1 VINMKDKHE
10 IIIRYFTDGKSLRD
24 ITCLTGFHRKTVTKY
39 IYEHKKQRRE
49 LLRANASASSKDIS
63 SLIKAPHYKPRTTPK
78 RKVTPE
84 IMDRISE
91 LLKINEEHRNLGLYK
106 QQLKMID
113 IHEDL
118 KSQGYDI
125 GYTTICNLIKELL
138 DKPKEAFIRQAYNL
152 GEDCEFD
159 WGEVTLKINGEL
171 KKYQLAVFTSCAGN
185 YRYSRLFERQDTA
198 SFQEAHAWFFQ
209 KIGGIFKRL
218 IYDNM
223 KVAVKRFV
231 GHNIKEPTNGLLQL
245 SMYYHFNFRFCN
257 VRKGNEKGHVERSV
271 EVVRRKSLTKKIDF
285 ESLASANEY
294 LEKENDKLNDKVPVG
309 AKQSPSEILKAEQEY
324 LLPLMPFFS
333 ASKIEQLKVDKYS
346 TISFDT
352 NRYSI
357 PDQYVGKCMTVR
369 IYPTKLKIS
378 YNDEN
383 LCEHER
389 LTSRYDWQLDINH
402 YLRTLERKPGALSG
416 SLALK
421 QMKAGNSDEKKM
433 REIYDKYYRQAGKEF
448 VKLLQYIKEK
458 ESNCPRHVK
467 IKEIDN
473 IIKGL
478 GFIKS
483 GEILTDKII
492 TICEKNEDKQQMF
505 DSIVK
510 YGIDKIKIASKN
522 LLEEASKLQGFF
534 NNSGKKKLS
543 VKEDAA

>member
-1 VINMKDKHE
+1 MNEKHE
-10 IIIRYFTDGKSLRD
+10 IIIRYFTDGKSIRD
-24 ITCLTGFHRKTVTKY
+24 ITRLTGFHRKTVTKY
-39 IYEHKKQRRE
+39 IHEHKKQLRE
-49 LLRANASASSKDIS
+49 LLRTNASASSKDIS
-63 SLIKAPHYKPRTTPK
+63 SLIKEPRYKHRITPK

-84 IMDRISE
+84 IMDRIGE
-91 LLKINEEHRNLGLYK
+91 LLKINEENRKNGLYK

-125 GYTTICNLIKELL
+125 GYTTVCGLIKELS
-138 DKPKEAFIRQAYNL
+138 DQPKEAFIRQSYEL
-152 GEDCEFD
+152 GRDCEFD
-159 WGEVTLKINGEL
+159 WGDVTLRINGEL

-185 YRYSRLFERQDTA
+185 YRYSRLFEKQDTA

-209 KIGGIFKRL
+209 KIGGVFKRL

-231 GHNIKEPTNGLLQL
+231 GHNIKEPTKGLLQL

-294 LEKENDKLNDKVPVG
+294 LEKENDKLNNKVPVG
-309 AKQSPSEILKAEQEY
+309 AKQSPSEILESEQEY

-357 PDQYVGKCMTVR
+357 PDQYVGRCMTVR
-369 IYPTKLKIS
+369 IYPNKLKIS

>member
-1 VINMKDKHE
+1 
-10 IIIRYFTDGKSLRD
+10 
-24 ITCLTGFHRKTVTKY
+24 
-39 IYEHKKQRRE
+39 
-49 LLRANASASSKDIS
+49 
-63 SLIKAPHYKPRTTPK
+63 
-78 RKVTPE
+78 
-84 IMDRISE
+84 
-91 LLKINEEHRNLGLYK
+91 
-106 QQLKMID
+106 
-113 IHEDL
+113 
-118 KSQGYDI
+118 
-125 GYTTICNLIKELL
+125 
-138 DKPKEAFIRQAYNL
+138 
-152 GEDCEFD
+152 
-159 WGEVTLKINGEL
+159 
-171 KKYQLAVFTSCAGN
+171 
-185 YRYSRLFERQDTA
+185 
-198 SFQEAHAWFFQ
+198 
-209 KIGGIFKRL
+209 
-218 IYDNM
+218 
-223 KVAVKRFV
+223 
-231 GHNIKEPTNGLLQL
+231 
-245 SMYYHFNFRFCN
+245 
-257 VRKGNEKGHVERSV
+257 
-271 EVVRRKSLTKKIDF
+271 
-285 ESLASANEY
+285 
-294 LEKENDKLNDKVPVG
+294 VPVG

>member
-1 VINMKDKHE
+1 MKDKHE

-24 ITCLTGFHRKTVTKY
+24 ITSLTGFHRKTVTKY
-39 IYEHKKQRRE
+39 IHEHKKQRCE
-49 LLRANASASSKDIS
+49 LLKIKANPSSKDIS
-63 SLIKAPHYKPRTTPK
+63 SLIKAPCYKQRTTPK
-78 RKVTPE
+78 RKVTSK
-84 IMDRISE
+84 IMDRIEE

-125 GYTTICNLIKELL
+125 GYTTICNLIKELS
-138 DKPKEAFIRQAYNL
+138 DKPKEAFIRQAYDL

-159 WGEVTLKINGEL
+159 WGELTLKINGEF
-171 KKYQLAVFTSCAGN
+171 KKYQLSVFTSCAGN

-209 KIGGIFKRL
+209 KVGGVFKKL

-223 KVAVKRFV
+223 RVAVKRFV
-231 GHNIKEPTNGLLQL
+231 GHSIKEPTNGLLQL

-285 ESLASANEY
+285 ESLALANEY
-294 LEKENDKLNDKVPVG
+294 LEKENDKLNNKVPVG
-309 AKQSPSEILKAEQEY
+309 AKQSPSEILKDEQKY

-346 TISFDT
+346 TISFET

-369 IYPTKLKIS
+369 IFPTRIKIS

-389 LTSRYDWQLDINH
+389 LAGRYDWQLNINH
-402 YLRTLERKPGALSG
+402 YLRTLKHKPGALSG

-433 REIYDKYYRQAGKEF
+433 REIYDKYYCQAGKEF

-458 ESNCPRHVK
+458 ESDCPRHIK
-467 IKEIDN
+467 INEIDN

-492 TICEKNEDKQQMF
+492 TICEKNEDKQQIS
-505 DSIVK
+505 DSVVK
-510 YGIDKIKIASKN
+510 YGIDRIKNASEK
-522 LLEEASKLQGFF
+522 LLKDVSKLLGSF
-534 NNSGKKKLS
+534 NKDGEKKRS
-543 VKEDAA
+543 VKEEAA

>member
-1 VINMKDKHE
+1 MKDKHE
-10 IIIRYFTDGKSLRD
+10 IIIKYFTDGKSIRS
-24 ITCLTGFHRKTVTKY
+24 ITRLTGLHRKTITKY
-39 IYEHKKQRRE
+39 IREHENLRDE
-49 LLRANASASSKDIS
+49 LLKTKANFSSKDIS
-63 SLIKAPHYKPRTTPK
+63 SLIKAPRYKPRTTPK

-84 IMDRISE
+84 IIERIKE
-91 LLKINEEHRNLGLYK
+91 LLKINEENRNLGLYK

-113 IHEDL
+113 IYEDL
-118 KSQGYDI
+118 ESRGYDI
-125 GYTTICNLIKELL
+125 GYTTICNLIKELS
-138 DKPKEAFIRQAYNL
+138 DKPKEAFIRQTYEL

-159 WGEVTLKINGEL
+159 WGELTLKIKGEL

-185 YRYSRLFERQDTA
+185 YRYSRLFEKQDTA

-209 KIGGIFKRL
+209 KIGGVFKRMT
-218 IYDNM
+218 YDNM
-223 KVAVKRFV
+223 RVAIKRFA
-231 GHNIKEPTNGLLQL
+231 GRSIKEPTDGLLQL

-271 EVVRRKSLTKKIDF
+271 EVIRRKTLSKDINFDSLV
-285 ESLASANEY
+285 AANEY
-294 LEKENDKLNDKVPVG
+294 LESEEDKLNAKIPVG
-309 AKQSPSEILKAEQEY
+309 RNQSPSEILESEKKY
-324 LLPLMPFFS
+324 LFPLMPFFS

-369 IYPTKLKIS
+369 IYPAKLKMS
-378 YNDEN
+378 YNDKN

-389 LTSRYDWQLDINH
+389 LSGRYDWQLDINH

-421 QMKAGNSDEKKM
+421 QMKTGKSDEKKM
-433 REIYDKYYRQAGKEF
+433 RKIYDKYYNQAGEEF

-458 ESNCPRHVK
+458 ESYCSRHVK
-467 IKEIDN
+467 IKEIEN

-478 GFIKS
+478 EIIKS

-492 TICEKNEDKQQMF
+492 TICERNEEDKQKSKSTVKHVIDGVEQASQKLLKEVSKILGF
-505 DSIVK
+505 SKDSK
-510 YGIDKIKIASKN
+510 
-522 LLEEASKLQGFF
+522 EEKQSL
-534 NNSGKKKLS
+534 KK
-543 VKEDAA
+543 EAA

>member
-1 VINMKDKHE
+1 MKDKHE

-24 ITCLTGFHRKTVTKY
+24 ITRLTGFHRKTVTKY
-39 IYEHKKQRRE
+39 IYEHKKQRCK
-49 LLRANASASSKDIS
+49 LLRTKASVSSEDIS
-63 SLIKAPHYKPRTTPK
+63 LLIKAPRYKHRMTPK
-78 RKVTPE
+78 RKVTSE
-84 IMDRISE
+84 IIERIKE
-91 LLKINEEHRNLGLYK
+91 LLKINEEHRSLGLYK

-118 KSQGYDI
+118 KSQGYNI
-125 GYTTICNLIKELL
+125 GYTTICNLIKELS
-138 DKPKEAFIRQAYNL
+138 DKPKEAFIRQVYDL
-152 GEDCEFD
+152 GAECEFD
-159 WGEVTLKINGEL
+159 WGEVTLKINDEF

-185 YRYSRLFERQDTA
+185 YRYSRLFEKQDTA

-209 KIGGIFKRL
+209 KVGGVFKRL
-218 IYDNM
+218 SYDNM
-223 KVAVKRFV
+223 RVAVKRFV
-231 GHNIKEPTNGLLQL
+231 GHNIKEPTEGLLKL
-245 SMYYHFNFRFCN
+245 TMYYHFNFRFCN

-285 ESLASANEY
+285 ESLALANEY

-309 AKQSPSEILKAEQEY
+309 TKQSPSEILKAEQKR

-346 TISFDT
+346 TISFET

-357 PDQYVGKCMTVR
+357 PDQYVGKCMTAR
-369 IYPTKLKIS
+369 IFPTRIKIS

-389 LTSRYDWQLDINH
+389 LAGRYDWQLNINH
-402 YLRTLERKPGALSG
+402 YLRTLKRKPGALSG

-421 QMKAGNSDEKKM
+421 QMKAGNSDEKKAH
-433 REIYDKYYRQAGKEF
+433 EIYDKYYSQAGKEF
-448 VKLLQYIKEK
+448 VKLLQYIKGK
-458 ESNCPRHVK
+458 ESDCPRHVK
-467 IKEIDN
+467 INEIDN

-492 TICEKNEDKQQMF
+492 TICEKNKDKQQKS
-505 DSIVK
+505 DSVVK
-510 YGIDKIKIASKN
+510 YGIDKIKNASKN
-522 LLEEASKLQGFF
+522 LLEEASKLLGSF
-534 NNSGKKKLS
+534 NNDGEKERS

>member
-1 VINMKDKHE
+1 RRFNNNE
-10 IIIRYFTDGKSLRD
+10 SIRNIAR
-24 ITCLTGFHRKTVTKY
+24 VTKLHRETVKKY
-39 IYEHKKQRRE
+39 ISEHEKGLVELYKRKDNATEKDICKIIETPKYKQR
-49 LLRANASASSKDIS
+49 I
-63 SLIKAPHYKPRTTPK
+63 TPK
-78 RKVTPE
+78 RKVTSE
-84 IMDRISE
+84 IMVRIKE
-91 LLKINEEHRNLGLYK
+91 LLKINEENRKIGLYK

-113 IHEDL
+113 IYEDL
-118 KSQGYDI
+118 KLQGYDI
-125 GYTTICNLIKELL
+125 GYTTVCGLIKELSA
-138 DKPKEAFIRQAYNL
+138 KPKEAFIRQAYEL

-185 YRYSRLFERQDTA
+185 YRYSRLFEKQDTA
-198 SFQEAHAWFFQ
+198 SFQEAHAWFFK
-209 KIGGIFKRL
+209 KIGGVYKRM

-223 KVAVKRFV
+223 KVVVKKFV
-231 GHNIKEPTNGLLQL
+231 GHNIKEPTKGLLQL
-245 SMYYHFNFRFCN
+245 SMYYHFTFRFCN

-271 EVVRRKSLTKKIDF
+271 EVVRRKILTKKTDF
-285 ESLASANEY
+285 ESTASANEY

-309 AKQSPSEILKAEQEY
+309 AKQSPSEILESEQKY
-324 LLPLMPFFS
+324 LFPLLPFFS

-346 TISFDT
+346 TISFET

-357 PDQYVGKCMTVR
+357 PDHYVGKCMTVR

-389 LTSRYDWQLDINH
+389 LSGSYDWQLNINH

-421 QMKAGNSDEKKM
+421 QMKTGKCDDKTL

-458 ESNCPRHVK
+458 ESDCPRHVK

-492 TICEKNEDKQQMF
+492 TICEKNEDKQQKS
-505 DSIVK
+505 DGIVK
-510 YGIDKIKIASKN
+510 YGIDKIIIASKN
-522 LLEEASKLQGFF
+522 ILEEAAKFMGYF
-534 NNSGKKKLS
+534 NNGGEKETS
-543 VKEDAA
+543 V